1 MRPLTVLLGIIMGS
15 AVALAVSLAMTGI
28 VFLLLGDYAA
38 RLQPERLPLLKGLA
52 WSWSLAIVAAA
63 AFYGEL
69 QLRRWRGGAQ
79 ALLLLLLGLLAWV
92 FWPRY

>member
-15 AVALAVSLAMTGI
+15 AVALAVSLGMTGI
-28 VFLLLGDYAA
+28 VFLMLGEYAV
-38 RLQPERLPLLKGLA
+38 RLEPERLPLLKGLA
-52 WSWSLAIVAAA
+52 WSWSLALVAAT

-69 QLRRWRGGAQ
+69 RLRSWRVRAQ
-79 ALLLLLLGLLAWV
+79 AVLLVELGLLILA